1 MAFQEDPPP
10 GVPDWLVTFGDMMSL
25 LLTFFIMLVSMSEL
39 KSESRVAS
47 AVEAMKKQFGRD
59 REPNPGASRLR
70 GAKIEAPVG
79 PNPQVQGVR
88 PGKHVLVGGSV
99 LFEENVGK
107 PTDEELTKLRLIVDQ
122 FQGKLQKIEIRGHT
136 SRRPLPKDSPFAD
149 HWDLAYARCRE
160 VQKVLVDAG
169 IDPKRLRISVAGP
182 NEPSYT
188 GDDVARRKANSRVEA
203 FLLNEYSSDNDH
215 TGSSGSV
222 SPAPAKPAPTSVP

>member
-59 REPNPGASRLR
+59 KEANPGASRLR
-70 GAKIEAPVG
+70 GAKVEAPVG
-79 PNPQVQGVR
+79 PNSQVQGIR
-88 PGKHVLVGGSV
+88 PGKHIMVGGSV
-99 LFEENVGK
+99 FFDEGVEKL
-107 PTDEELTKLRLIVDQ
+107 TDEELTKLRLIIEQ

-136 SRRPLPKDSPFAD
+136 SRRPLPKGSPHSD
-149 HWDLAYARCRE
+149 HWDLAYSRCRE
-160 VQKVLVDAG
+160 VQKVLIDAG

-222 SPAPAKPAPTSVP
+222 SPAPAQPAPASVP

>member
-10 GVPDWLVTFGDMMSL
+10 GVPEWLVTFGDMMSL

-59 REPNPGASRLR
+59 RDPNPGASRSR
-70 GAKIEAPVG
+70 GAKIDAPVG

-88 PGKHVLVGGSV
+88 PGKHIMVGGSV
-99 LFEENVGK
+99 LFEENVVK
-107 PTDEELTKLRLIVDQ
+107 PADEELTKLRLIVEQ

-136 SRRPLPKDSPFAD
+136 SRRPLPKDSPYAD

-160 VQKVLVDAG
+160 VQKVLIDAG
-169 IDPKRLRISVAGP
+169 IDPKRLRLAVAGP
-182 NEPSYT
+182 NEPSYV
-188 GDDVARRKANSRVEA
+188 GDEVARRKVNSRVEA
-203 FLLNEYSSDNDH
+203 FLLNEYSNDNDN
-215 TGSSGSV
+215 TGSAG
-222 SPAPAKPAPTSVP
+222 PATPAASKAAPTSVP